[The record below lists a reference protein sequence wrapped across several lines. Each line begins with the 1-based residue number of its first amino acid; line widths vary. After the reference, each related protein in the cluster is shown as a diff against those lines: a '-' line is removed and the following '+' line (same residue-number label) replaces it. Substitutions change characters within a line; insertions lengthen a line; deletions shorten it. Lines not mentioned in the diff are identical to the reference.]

1 MLVKFYRYEKNAVCR
16 ILHKMHREGEIIDP
30 QSYMFQL
37 TINAPV
43 EKGYTHEKIVNII
56 RSKFKT
62 NIYFCLAD
70 EEGKRYHTHIFIV
83 FSSSVYSI

>member
-1 MLVKFYRYEKNAVCR
+1 
-16 ILHKMHREGEIIDP
+16 MHREGEIIDP

-37 TINAPV
+37 TINAPI
-43 EKGYTHEKIVNII
+43 EKGYTHEKIINII

-70 EEGKRYHTHIFIV
+70 EKGERYHTHKNAEGMYPKM
-83 FSSSVYSI
+83 SLMLRNLENGN

>member
-1 MLVKFYRYEKNAVCR
+1 
-16 ILHKMHREGEIIDP
+16 MHREGEIIDP

-37 TINAPV
+37 TINAPI
-43 EKGYTHEKIVNII
+43 EKGYTHEKIINII

-70 EEGKRYHTHIFIV
+70 EKRGKIPYTYFYC
-83 FSSSVYSI
+83 FFF